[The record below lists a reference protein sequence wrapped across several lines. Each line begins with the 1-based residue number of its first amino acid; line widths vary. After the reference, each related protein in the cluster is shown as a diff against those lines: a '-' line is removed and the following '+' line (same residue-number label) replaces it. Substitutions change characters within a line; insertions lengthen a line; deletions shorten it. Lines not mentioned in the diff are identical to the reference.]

1 MENKNVHVVKSKSGN
16 EWSVKT
22 ENSQK
27 AYRNVS
33 TQREAIEIGKNVAKN
48 NSSELLIHGVNGKIR
63 EKNSYG
69 NDKYPP
75 VG

>member
-1 MENKNVHVVKSKSGN
+1 MTKKNVHVVKSKSG
-16 EWSVKT
+16 EVWSVKT

-33 TQREAIEIGKNVAKN
+33 TQQEAIEIGKNVAKSN
-48 NSSELLIHGVNGKIR
+48 GSELLIHGVNGKIR

-69 NDKYPP
+69 DDKHPP
-75 VG
+75 IG

>member
-1 MENKNVHVVKSKSGN
+1 MAKNVHVVKSKEGT

-33 TQREAIEIGKNVAKN
+33 TQQEAIEIGRNVAKN

-63 EKNSYG
+63 DKNSYG
-69 NDKYPP
+69 NDNNPP
-75 VG
+75 KG

>member
-1 MENKNVHVVKSKSGN
+1 MTKKNVHVVKSKNGD

-33 TQREAIEIGKNVAKN
+33 TQQEAIEIGKNVAKN

-69 NDKYPP
+69 DDKYPP

>member
-1 MENKNVHVVKSKSGN
+1 MAKNVHVVKSKDGA

-27 AYRNVS
+27 AYRNVG
-33 TQREAIEIGKNVAKN
+33 TQQEAIEIGKNVAKN

-69 NDKYPP
+69 NDNNPP
-75 VG
+75 KG

>member
-1 MENKNVHVVKSKSGN
+1 MTKKNVHVIKSKSGD

-33 TQREAIEIGKNVAKN
+33 TQQEAIEIGKNVAKN

-69 NDKYPP
+69 NDNNPP
-75 VG
+75 RG